1 MQDSKNFIR
10 NQLNGSYSH
19 DEIGALTRLILEKV
33 TGRSFSDILACKFT
47 NLSDQ
52 TTRKIAEIIAR
63 LKNREPIQYIFGEA
77 DFWGL
82 TFRVNRAVLI
92 PRPETEELVQWIIE
106 DCSGEP
112 LKALDIGTGS
122 GCIAVTLAKKM
133 PSARIHAWDISE
145 EALEVAREN
154 AARNNAAVIFSR
166 KDVLNE
172 QPPEETFDLIVSNP
186 PYIAQSEKKEMD
198 TNVLNFE
205 PHLALFVPDE
215 NPLIFYE
222 KIARLASGSMKKE
235 GKLFFEINR
244 QKANR
249 VASILRKNGFRNIE
263 IRKDISGN
271 ERMIKAEK
279 G

>member
-106 DCSGEP
+106 DCSDEP

>member
-106 DCSGEP
+106 DCSDEP

-172 QPPEETFDLIVSNP
+172 QPQEETFDLIVSNP

-222 KIARLASGSMKKE
+222 KIARLASGSMKKN

>member
-77 DFWGL
+77 DFWGI

-106 DCSGEP
+106 DCSDEP

-172 QPPEETFDLIVSNP
+172 QPQEETFDLIVSNP

>member
-106 DCSGEP
+106 DCSDEP

-172 QPPEETFDLIVSNP
+172 QPQEETFDLIVSNP

>member
-106 DCSGEP
+106 DCSDEP

-222 KIARLASGSMKKE
+222 KIARLASGSMKKN